1 MLAAGGASQKPSVPL
16 CGQGS
21 QEEARKDDVKENATT
36 LNLKMEN
43 LFSNRKE
50 IERRVGWIRTWG
62 RPGKSG
68 GRGNHDQ
75 NIACGKTF
83 S

>member
-1 MLAAGGASQKPSVPL
+1 MFQRTRGSGVTLEEGEVTRVPLRALAAGGASQKPSVPL

-43 LFSNRKE
+43 LFSK
-50 IERRVGWIRTWG
+50 
-62 RPGKSG
+62 
-68 GRGNHDQ
+68 
-75 NIACGKTF
+75 
-83 S
+83 